1 MSSLKWQA
9 HVEDP
14 NHHPWLGGGF
24 KYAWIYFH
32 LSLWKIT
39 KPFDSYL
46 IQTGQAAPVKPNDM
60 SIRLIEWVLQ
70 VSEWKMEV
78 PAGDFEEEAT
88 VGRSVGSFDI
98 ETGWNHPTSLRC

>member
-1 MSSLKWQA
+1 MLR
-9 HVEDP
+9 
-14 NHHPWLGGGF
+14 
-24 KYAWIYFH
+24 FH

-46 IQTGQAAPVKPNDM
+46 IQTGPSSTRETERHVN
-60 SIRLIEWVLQ
+60 SLEWVLQ

-88 VGRSVGSFDI
+88 VGSRGGIFDI
-98 ETGWNHPTSLRC
+98 ETGWNHQPVCVVKFRPFSHHFWT